1 MLLPSTSPSS
11 PPTCAWKA
19 QQGSQDGSAALVQQ
33 LRGDA
38 PIPGLRDGHGPNEK
52 IARELWAKTK
62 TIAELMYTYVTY
74 VNIVHKFGEAR
85 VEHVPII

>member
-1 MLLPSTSPSS
+1 MLLPSTSPSSPSS

-38 PIPGLRDGHGPNEK
+38 PVPGLRDGHGPNEK
-52 IARELWAKTK
+52 NARELWAKPK
-62 TIAELMYTYVTY
+62 TIAELICILMSTSFTNFEKPGSNMYL
-74 VNIVHKFGEAR
+74 
-85 VEHVPII
+85 